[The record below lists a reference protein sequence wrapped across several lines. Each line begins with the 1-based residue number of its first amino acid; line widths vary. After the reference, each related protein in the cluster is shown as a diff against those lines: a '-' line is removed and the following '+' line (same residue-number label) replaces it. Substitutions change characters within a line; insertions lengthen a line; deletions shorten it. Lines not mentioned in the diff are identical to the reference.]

1 MIQAWNTGH
10 EGGFCSTH
18 ANSAEEAFE
27 RLEVLIGQSSE
38 VKDNEVVRRLIGN
51 TVDVIISIQRTVSD
65 TGTIRLIDDVIEVD
79 RYDYHA
85 NEFVF
90 THK

>member
-1 MIQAWNTGH
+1 MI
-10 EGGFCSTH
+10 
-18 ANSAEEAFE
+18 
-27 RLEVLIGQSSE
+27 
-38 VKDNEVVRRLIGN
+38 
-51 TVDVIISIQRTVSD
+51 DVYKRQQRTVSD

-90 THK
+90 THKDVYKRQDKI